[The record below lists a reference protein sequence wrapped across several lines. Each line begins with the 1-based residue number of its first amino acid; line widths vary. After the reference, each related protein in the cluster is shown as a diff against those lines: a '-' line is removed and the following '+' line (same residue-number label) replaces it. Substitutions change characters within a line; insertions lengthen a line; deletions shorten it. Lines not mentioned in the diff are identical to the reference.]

1 MSTLVLKFGGTSVGT
16 TDLISSAAKIIQK
29 EYEDGHNVAVVV
41 SAMSGATNSL
51 IEHVNS
57 IGQENEAEYDVVVSS
72 GEQVTA
78 GLMSLALNKL
88 GIPARSWLG
97 WQLPI
102 LTEGDHKSAM
112 ITKIVPDK
120 IEIEFQKKRVAVL
133 AGFQGISND
142 NRITTI
148 GRGGSD
154 NTAVFLASSLNADRC
169 DIYTDV
175 DGVYTLSLIHI

>member
-16 TDLISSAAKIIQK
+16 TDLITSAAKIIQK

-41 SAMSGATNSL
+41 SAMSGATNGL

-97 WQLPI
+97 WQIPI
-102 LTEGDHKSAM
+102 ITRGSHCSSRIIKIHKAKILNYLKKGGIPI
-112 ITKIVPDK
+112 IT
-120 IEIEFQKKRVAVL
+120 
-133 AGFQGISND
+133 GFQGINSNF
-142 NRITTI
+142 RITTI
-148 GRGGSD
+148 E
-154 NTAVFLASSLNADRC
+154 
-169 DIYTDV
+169 
-175 DGVYTLSLIHI
+175 